1 MSWDCPNN
9 VVLCQKLQSR
19 YVSIQCYVMWGDNAL
34 LCHITISELQAVMVL
49 GVRNT
54 EHRPAI
60 QSEKKHY
67 RAEVC
72 HLDTIFVIGQDLHIL
87 HQIEEI
93 HAGYAALP
101 PGSNTSPP

>member
-1 MSWDCPNN
+1 
-9 VVLCQKLQSR
+9 
-19 YVSIQCYVMWGDNAL
+19 
-34 LCHITISELQAVMVL
+34 MVL

-60 QSEKKHY
+60 PSEKKHY

-101 PGSNTSPP
+101 PGSNTSPPWEQALGPTAEEEWLQLGIYMTSLRLTQNCA